1 MCPYNKN
8 IFTNAIQLMSI
19 QKVHIKKVRNT
30 LLWSLLIAGIG
41 FVLYLSVQRKE
52 EVQVDD
58 LVVDII
64 PIHGDESIITE
75 KEVRRLVRESAGM
88 DIKGKMVRKL
98 PLRKIEAQ
106 VQKDKRIKRAD
117 IYVDSKNKLHVRIE
131 QKQPIMRIMETTGLQ
146 YYLDLEGQK
155 VPVTTGSAVRV
166 PLITGF
172 SGPYREEFLAAKKPS
187 PLKDAFQVVR
197 YISQDP
203 FLEALI
209 EQIHLEKDTST
220 EIILVPKVGKEQIL
234 LGDAGELEEKFEKLK
249 IFYRDGMPR
258 LGWQRYKKLNLKVAG
273 QVVGTLTEVALAER
287 KAYEQDSLQASLS
300 PLQDFR
306 SSESIHH

>member
-1 MCPYNKN
+1 M
-8 IFTNAIQLMSI
+8 TT
-19 QKVHIKKVRNT
+19 QKIHSKKVRNT
-30 LLWSLLIAGIG
+30 VLWSLLVAGIG

-52 EVQVDD
+52 VVQVDD

-64 PIHGDESIITE
+64 PVHGDESIITE
-75 KEVRRLVRESAGM
+75 KEVRRLVRESVGM
-88 DIKGKMVRKL
+88 EIKGKMIRKL
-98 PLRKIEAQ
+98 PLRKMEAAI
-106 VQKDKRIKRAD
+106 QKDKRIKRAD
-117 IYVDSKNKLHVRIE
+117 LYVDSKNKLHIRIE
-131 QKQPIMRIMETTGLQ
+131 QKKPLMRVMETTGLQ
-146 YYLDLEGQK
+146 YYLDVEGKK

-166 PLITGF
+166 PLLTGF
-172 SGPYREEFLAAKKPS
+172 SGPYKEELLTGKVHS
-187 PLKDAFQVVR
+187 PIKDVFQVVH
-197 YISQDP
+197 YISKDP

-209 EQIHLEKDTST
+209 EQVHLEKDTAT

-234 LGDAGELEEKFEKLK
+234 LGDAGDLEEKFEKLK

-258 LGWQRYKKLNLKVAG
+258 LGWQRYKKLNLKVTG

-300 PLQDFR
+300 PSQEFR